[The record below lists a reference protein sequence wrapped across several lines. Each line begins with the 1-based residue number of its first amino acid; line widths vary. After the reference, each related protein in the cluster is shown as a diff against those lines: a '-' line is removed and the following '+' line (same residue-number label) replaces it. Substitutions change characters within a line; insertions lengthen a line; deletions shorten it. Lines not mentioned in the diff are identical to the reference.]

1 VPSSPDRSAAQFGLH
16 LPFFSPLLFTL
27 SDMVVPVMICATG
40 EFWMNVLVHR
50 HGDMHF
56 LSVHL
61 RHGALIKLKF
71 SFPICSLDC
80 QFGFPSPFAWKSLCL
95 IACDLQCGFPPSV
108 RFLNSGLWRF
118 FFLRVWSLEI
128 DSCCPMN
135 LPLKNRRITISLI

>member
-1 VPSSPDRSAAQFGLH
+1 LACPASPSPPHLH
-16 LPFFSPLLFTL
+16 FTL

-118 FFLRVWSLEI
+118 FFFCGCGLWR
-128 DSCCPMN
+128 
-135 LPLKNRRITISLI
+135 LIPAVP